1 MSKKDLLL
9 SRREALALGGAATA
23 GALVACDDGGQ
34 SAGPIELRP
43 GPRPPEAPV
52 GPGEVEL
59 ALLVNGA
66 LHPLV
71 VEPSVTLLDALRER
85 LGLTGT
91 KKGCDRG
98 ECGACTVLIE
108 GRRVKSCLT

>member
-9 SRREALALGGAATA
+9 SRREALALSGAATA
-23 GALVACDDGGQ
+23 GALVACDDGP
-34 SAGPIELRP
+34 AADPFELRP
-43 GPRPPEAPV
+43 GPRPPEEPV
-52 GPGEVEL
+52 GPGEVGL
-59 ALLVNGA
+59 TLLVNGA
-66 LHPLV
+66 LQPLL